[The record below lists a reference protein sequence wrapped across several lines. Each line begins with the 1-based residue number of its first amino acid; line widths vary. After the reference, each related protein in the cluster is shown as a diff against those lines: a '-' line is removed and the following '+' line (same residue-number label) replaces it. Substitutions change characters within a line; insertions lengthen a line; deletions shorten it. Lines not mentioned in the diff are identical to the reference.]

1 MTRSATTKPPLGL
14 VYDTGALIAADRN
27 DRRTWALHARALW
40 RGILP
45 VVPAGCVVEAW
56 RGGQQT
62 SLSRLLTGCE
72 VESLGADHAKRAG
85 TLRRGLP
92 SEVGAVDATVV
103 EVAIRRHAAVVTSDR
118 DDITALAQV
127 ARRRL
132 QIIDI

>member
-1 MTRSATTKPPLGL
+1 M
-14 VYDTGALIAADRN
+14 
-27 DRRTWALHARALW
+27 
-40 RGILP
+40 
-45 VVPAGCVVEAW
+45 VPAGCVVEAW